1 MPRSCDP
8 IREGRTILEDGGDHL
23 RMPMIERRDLPM
35 QRITPDTDA
44 RLLPA
49 DQEIDRALIQ
59 LTYLFHDLARIDP
72 VAQYFVAMAVSLLT
86 DKRSASPGD
95 AKEPSSLQ

>member
-1 MPRSCDP
+1 
-8 IREGRTILEDGGDHL
+8 
-23 RMPMIERRDLPM
+23 M
-35 QRITPDTDA
+35 QRVTPHGDP

-72 VAQYFVAMAVSLLT
+72 VAQYFVAMATSVLA
-86 DKRSASPGD
+86 DKRAASPGK
-95 AKEPSSLQ
+95 AQGASNLQ

>member
-1 MPRSCDP
+1 MKDR
-8 IREGRTILEDGGDHL
+8 GDHL
-23 RMPMIERRDLPM
+23 LMPMIERRDLPM
-35 QRITPDTDA
+35 QRITSVTDA

-72 VAQYFVAMAVSLLT
+72 VAQYFVAMAASVLT
-86 DKRSASPGD
+86 DKRTASLT
-95 AKEPSSLQ
+95 KTKKPSSLQ